1 MTTFDHLQKKAS
13 EIVKNRAIKNITGD
27 IEQIIENLNI
37 HQVELELQNDELI
50 KSRSQLEQTHQYL
63 SDLFYH
69 APVGYLILS
78 YEGIIKD
85 LNSLALEYF
94 GYSKDIMIN
103 QRLQS
108 FVPADSIV
116 LFKKSLSL
124 LSQTELEQSFKITF
138 LGKSGKSFWA
148 KTTFKLVN
156 HPDVGQQILCILLDI
171 TKEKQ
176 TEMALIHSN
185 RKYNIAVE
193 QSPVS
198 IMITD
203 ATGKIEYVNKRFTE
217 LTGYASE
224 EVLGKNPGFLKSGK
238 HSETFYQDMWKRLL
252 SGNEWRGEF
261 CNKKKNGDI
270 YWEHASISPVKNDE
284 GLISNF
290 VAVKEDVTLK
300 KAMEDSLKNQNLFL
314 QDLINTIPIPVF
326 YTNPDGLITGYNEC
340 FKNYT
345 GLTDVLLKQ
354 RSLSDL
360 LLQDSKDQA
369 NLIDMYHGQK
379 EKILSK
385 EILFRHANGKE
396 RNITLKLAKFENA
409 QNELAGL
416 IAAMLDITEHRS
428 LQRNLV
434 ETIEKVNIYARKAE
448 TASKAKSQFLANM
461 SHEIRTPM
469 NAIMGMLEILLLAT
483 SLDEEQKDFVQ
494 TALDSANNLL
504 VLINDILDISKI
516 EARKLTFIN
525 KNFDFFQLLHSFLK
539 SMKLQAEQKELSLTL
554 DIHPDVPQN
563 IKGDP
568 DRIRQVLTN
577 IVGNAI
583 KFTEKG
589 QVSLHV
595 SLLENENTKD
605 KFFVLFRVVDTGIGI
620 EKAHQKTIFENFSQS
635 DNSVTRAYGGAG
647 LGLAISKQLCEM
659 MGGTISVKSEPGAG
673 SEFIFTIS
681 VDCISTTGI
690 EKKSIQ

>member
-1 MTTFDHLQKKAS
+1 
-13 EIVKNRAIKNITGD
+13 
-27 IEQIIENLNI
+27 
-37 HQVELELQNDELI
+37 
-50 KSRSQLEQTHQYL
+50 
-63 SDLFYH
+63 
-69 APVGYLILS
+69 
-78 YEGIIKD
+78 
-85 LNSLALEYF
+85 
-94 GYSKDIMIN
+94 
-103 QRLQS
+103 
-108 FVPADSIV
+108 
-116 LFKKSLSL
+116 
-124 LSQTELEQSFKITF
+124 
-138 LGKSGKSFWA
+138 
-148 KTTFKLVN
+148 
-156 HPDVGQQILCILLDI
+156 
-171 TKEKQ
+171 
-176 TEMALIHSN
+176 
-185 RKYNIAVE
+185 
-193 QSPVS
+193 
-198 IMITD
+198 
-203 ATGKIEYVNKRFTE
+203 VNKRFTE

-690 EKKSIQ
+690 EKKGSNEKPHNITSKSNNMKKVLLVEDIATNIKVAELYLKKIGCSVKTAMNGEDAIEILKKDAFDVIFLDIEMPVMNGFETTKRIRSGFAGEQNKNIYICALTAHAISGFKEKCLDAGMNDFISKPVNRDKFLHALSSLR